1 MVMQTIMIDGLKFQ
15 GPYIIGK
22 EEIPQVR
29 GIALAITEA
38 GEGFKIMSIVQ
49 GDDLRSVV
57 MNSPKM
63 DCWKKHAYH
72 GNIDIYV
79 CETDMSPEKREE
91 FRINGITKRKDV
103 IFCDEPPVIV
113 DDW

>member
-1 MVMQTIMIDGLKFQ
+1 MQTIQIDGQKFI
-15 GPYIIGK
+15 GSYIVGK
-22 EEIPQVR
+22 DDIPQVR

-38 GEGFKIMSIVQ
+38 GEGFKIMSIVH
-49 GDDLRSVV
+49 GDDIRETVL
-57 MNSPKM
+57 NSPKM

-91 FRINGITKRKDV
+91 FRTNGILKRRDV
-103 IFCDEPPVIV
+103 IFCDEPPVIK